1 MSTKAGRV
9 TMKDVR
15 QGKTFWKVV
24 VRHLLM
30 PNEYTRVE
38 EEIIDYAWPVRVR
51 VDMKI
56 SIEGVQNKM
65 GGFVYSR
72 LFRYGKD
79 ISSCNLE
86 DYQGRYRRQDINLE
100 EFFVSRK
107 AAMRFIKLN
116 QNAMLTQKDK
126 NQFERN
132 RHSRGMMRGMMEAD
146 CREYDSLWISEKP

>member
-15 QGKTFWKVV
+15 QGKTFWMVV
-24 VRHLLM
+24 VRHLLK

-56 SIEGVQNKM
+56 NIEGVQNKM
-65 GGFVYSR
+65 SGFVYSR
-72 LFRYGKD
+72 LFPYGKD
-79 ISSCNLE
+79 IFSCNLE

-107 AAMRFIKLN
+107 AAMRFIKLK
-116 QNAMLTQKDK
+116 QNAMFTQKDK

-132 RHSRGMMRGMMEAD
+132 RHSRGRMEAD
-146 CREYDSLWISEKP
+146 YYYYNNPSLWTSERP

>member
-24 VRHLLM
+24 VRHILM
-30 PNEYTRVE
+30 PDEYTQVE
-38 EEIIDYAWPVRVR
+38 EEIVSYSRPVPVR

-56 SIEGVQNKM
+56 SIEGMQNKM
-65 GGFVYSR
+65 SGFVYSR
-72 LFRYGKD
+72 LFRYGRD

-86 DYQGRYRRQDINLE
+86 TYQVRYRRQDINLN

-107 AAMRFIKLN
+107 AAMRFINLN
-116 QNAMLTQKDK
+116 QNAMFTQKDK
-126 NQFERN
+126 NQFECN
-132 RHSRGMMRGMMEAD
+132 RHSRRMMEAD
-146 CREYDSLWISEKP
+146 YRDYDSLWISEKP

>member
-38 EEIIDYAWPVRVR
+38 EEIIDYSWPVRVR

-65 GGFVYSR
+65 SGFVYSR
-72 LFRYGKD
+72 LFRYGKE

-86 DYQGRYRRQDINLE
+86 AYQGRYRRQDINLN

-126 NQFERN
+126 NQFERI
-132 RHSRGMMRGMMEAD
+132 RYLRGMMRGMMEAD
-146 CREYDSLWISEKP
+146 CREYDNLWISKKP